1 MRFIIQ
7 RVKSASVTVSNELV
21 SKIGPGLMILVG
33 LTHDDKE
40 EYLDQVTEK
49 FLNLR
54 LWDDSKG
61 VRWKESVRSQ
71 NFEILF
77 VSQFTLYYTM
87 KGNKPDFHL
96 AMENDKAKILFDKLI
111 DCIKKKYDENKI
123 KTGKFGEY
131 MNVELVNDGPVTLNW
146 EYPGNKI
153 ENMEKN
159 GTKIKNENKNAKDN
173 NGKKDKENKKEDKK
187 KKDKKEKNK
196 KEKDKKEEDKKEED
210 KKEEDKKEKDKKE
223 EDKKEEDKKE
233 EDKNE
238 EDKKEEDKKE

>member
-40 EYLDQVTEK
+40 EYFDHVTDK

-61 VRWKESVRSQ
+61 VRWKESVKSQ
-71 NFEILF
+71 NFEILL
-77 VSQFTLYYTM
+77 VSQFTLYYIM

-96 AMENDKAKILFDKLI
+96 AMENDKAKLLFDKLV

-131 MNVELVNDGPVTLNW
+131 MNVELINDGPVTLNW

-159 GTKIKNENKNAKDN
+159 GTKIKNENKNVKEN
-173 NGKKDKENKKEDKK
+173 NGKKEKENKKEDKK
-187 KKDKKEKNK
+187 KKDKKDKNK
-196 KEKDKKEEDKKEED
+196 KEEDKKDENKKEEEDKKEED
-210 KKEEDKKEKDKKE
+210 KKV
-223 EDKKEEDKKE
+223 EDKKEEDKKV
-233 EDKNE
+233 E
-238 EDKKEEDKKE
+238 EDKKE

>member
-7 RVKSASVTVSNELV
+7 RVESASVTVSNELV

-40 EYLDQVTEK
+40 EYFDHVTDK

-61 VRWKESVRSQ
+61 VRWKESVKSQ
-71 NFEILF
+71 NFEILL
-77 VSQFTLYYTM
+77 VSQFTLYYIM
-87 KGNKPDFHL
+87 KGNKPDFHQ
-96 AMENDKAKILFDKLI
+96 AMENDKAKLLFDKLV

-131 MNVELVNDGPVTLNW
+131 MNVELINDGPVTLNW

-159 GTKIKNENKNAKDN
+159 GTKNKNENKNVK
-173 NGKKDKENKKEDKK
+173 
-187 KKDKKEKNK
+187 
-196 KEKDKKEEDKKEED
+196 
-210 KKEEDKKEKDKKE
+210 
-223 EDKKEEDKKE
+223 
-233 EDKNE
+233 
-238 EDKKEEDKKE
+238 